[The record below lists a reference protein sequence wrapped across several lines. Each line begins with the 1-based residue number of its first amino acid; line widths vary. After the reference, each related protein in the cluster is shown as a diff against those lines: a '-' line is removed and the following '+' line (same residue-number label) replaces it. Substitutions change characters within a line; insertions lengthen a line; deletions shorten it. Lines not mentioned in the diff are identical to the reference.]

1 MIQMLKYCTYFCL
14 LEPSWK
20 HLKFEHELT
29 ASFVHPLRNVGPC
42 VLVEAAMQDD
52 VITNW
57 PRPVVSAKARIS

>member
-1 MIQMLKYCTYFCL
+1 MQMLKYCTYFCL

-20 HLKFEHELT
+20 DEKFEHELT
-29 ASFVHPLRNVGPC
+29 ASVVHPLRNVGPC